1 MKEQK
6 KFFLSPQ
13 ERRQRNREEMKNAIL
28 EAARQVMREEGVA
41 ALNLQEVARRVG
53 VRAPSLYECFPGKMA
68 LYDALFRMGVR
79 LYAERMNHFTESTDS
94 FWERAQDGLE
104 NYMAFAQQYPELYQL
119 VQERPVPG
127 FVPSEESMEQSR
139 RLLTMTDAIVE
150 KGIERGS
157 VALVI
162 TVAQARAIPP
172 LSHREA
178 MGMARLELERFLAL
192 VTSLSEDEWEK
203 PTACPLWNVR
213 QILAHV
219 TGAAASYARWSEFK
233 RQNSL
238 KVQRPYRASGLS
250 FLESLNQIPADY
262 RACSTPAPL
271 IDQLQTV
278 D

>member
-1 MKEQK
+1 MTNQK
-6 KFFLSPQ
+6 SILSPQ
-13 ERRQRNREEMKNAIL
+13 ERRQRNREEMRHAIL

-53 VRAPSLYECFPGKMA
+53 VRAPSLYEYFPGKMA

-157 VALVI
+157 VALGI
-162 TVAQARAIPP
+162 TVAQARD
-172 LSHREA
+172 L
-178 MGMARLELERFLAL
+178 FLAMMHGL
-192 VTSLSEDEWEK
+192 TALHMANEPDLPVGSGRFGSLLPAALTLFRAAWEPEPSQTQDEHTEK
-203 PTACPLWNVR
+203 
-213 QILAHV
+213 
-219 TGAAASYARWSEFK
+219 E
-233 RQNSL
+233 
-238 KVQRPYRASGLS
+238 
-250 FLESLNQIPADY
+250 
-262 RACSTPAPL
+262 
-271 IDQLQTV
+271 
-278 D
+278 

>member
-1 MKEQK
+1 MKNQK
-6 KFFLSPQ
+6 SILSPQ
-13 ERRQRNREEMKNAIL
+13 ERRQRNREEMRHAIL

-53 VRAPSLYECFPGKMA
+53 VRAPSLYEYFPGKMA

-94 FWERAQDGLE
+94 FWERAQAGLE

-157 VALVI
+157 VALGI
-162 TVAQARAIPP
+162 TVAQARD
-172 LSHREA
+172 L
-178 MGMARLELERFLAL
+178 FLAMMHGL
-192 VTSLSEDEWEK
+192 TALHMANEPDLPVGSGRFGSLLPAALTLFRAAWEPEPSQKTQDEHTEK
-203 PTACPLWNVR
+203 
-213 QILAHV
+213 
-219 TGAAASYARWSEFK
+219 E
-233 RQNSL
+233 
-238 KVQRPYRASGLS
+238 
-250 FLESLNQIPADY
+250 
-262 RACSTPAPL
+262 
-271 IDQLQTV
+271 
-278 D
+278 